1 MSSDAVVVRKGV
13 GWGYLPP
20 YLPEP
25 VPQIVTALDPEAGTL
40 ALLDPAGAVP
50 AAVALIAVQLFPFW
64 KRFPFVHSSGHS
76 SQSTGYYKQI
86 KHLVVLVVC
95 QLLDRFPVASRV
107 PAALSVRLH
116 RVFTDCLKLFSR
128 KSEILACA
136 VNYDL
141 CPIPTHVQHI
151 KLWGGGVGS
160 APSSQDPGHLAPL
173 LSVSSSGVGV
183 SY

>member
-1 MSSDAVVVRKGV
+1 MPIQCKGFSACIRHFSLRVRSPRAAALILAGVPGENLRCDVVVVQRGGKG
-13 GWGYLPP
+13 GTLPP

-64 KRFPFVHSSGHS
+64 KRFPFFHSSGHS

-107 PAALSVRLH
+107 RAALFVRSL
-116 RVFTDCLKLFSR
+116 FDYIECL
-128 KSEILACA
+128 
-136 VNYDL
+136 
-141 CPIPTHVQHI
+141 PTV
-151 KLWGGGVGS
+151 
-160 APSSQDPGHLAPL
+160 
-173 LSVSSSGVGV
+173 
-183 SY
+183 